1 MGIESGSRNTDLH
14 HFLRMR
20 LFKLL
25 VTLGVALMALSAVD
39 GGVTN
44 FLKQINDIKKK
55 DFKFIGKL
63 GDKLAKKLGGGEPE
77 ENCQVV
83 WEEHKQP
90 HCSTDYKQVCEDG
103 YEEKCTTEYV
113 RECVTDNQRKCSTDY
128 VEQCTPT
135 TETKCA
141 TEYTNQ
147 CSTIYEQSCHTVQD
161 QQCWDEPVQ
170 ECSTT
175 YEEQCWTE
183 DKRECSSV
191 PECSTIYDKQCST
204 SYRTECNEGNKKK
217 KLFKRSA
224 TAATAVG
231 LHSAGAGLAGTF
243 GGPP

>member
-1 MGIESGSRNTDLH
+1 MG
-14 HFLRMR
+14 RMR

-90 HCSTDYKQVCEDG
+90 HCSTDYKQECKH
-103 YEEKCTTEYV
+103 YEED
-113 RECVTDNQRKCSTDY
+113 ECVNLTERKCSTDY

-175 YEEQCWTE
+175 YEEQC
-183 DKRECSSV
+183 
-191 PECSTIYDKQCST
+191 
-204 SYRTECNEGNKKK
+204 
-217 KLFKRSA
+217 
-224 TAATAVG
+224 
-231 LHSAGAGLAGTF
+231 
-243 GGPP
+243 